1 MGLHK
6 GRCESTYF
14 ARKGD
19 GFQDHLCSVVTDLGL
34 SPADWSD
41 CLKGCEY
48 IRRLFVFNV
57 YAAFASDH

>member
-1 MGLHK
+1 VNLPILLVKGMG
-6 GRCESTYF
+6 
-14 ARKGD
+14 
-19 GFQDHLCSVVTDLGL
+19 LCSVVTDLGL

-48 IRRLFVFNV
+48 IRRLFVYNV